1 MKHITEQ
8 LQATM
13 LEDDSSL
20 SEKERTLLKASLSA
34 AENAYA
40 PYSKFQ
46 VGAAVQLANG
56 KVVIGSNQE
65 NMAYPSGLC
74 AERVALFSAG
84 STDPGETIQ
93 CLAITVIAE
102 GLGFEDVITPCGNCR
117 QVIMEYQFKQ
127 HSPIKLLMAS
137 QDGQILVVQDAK
149 TLLPFA
155 FRAEGLKK

>member
-1 MKHITEQ
+1 MKQITEQ

-13 LEDDSSL
+13 LEDDSTL
-20 SEKERTLLKASLSA
+20 TENEKALLVASHQA

-40 PYSKFQ
+40 PYSTFH
-46 VGAAVQLANG
+46 VGAAVQLKNG

-84 STDPGETIQ
+84 SMHPNEPIESM
-93 CLAITVIAE
+93 AVTVIAE
-102 GLGFEDVITPCGNCR
+102 GLGFDDVITPCGNCR

-127 HSPIKLLMAS
+127 NSPIKLLMAA
-137 QDGQILVVQDAK
+137 QDGQILVVEDAK

>member
-20 SEKERTLLKASLSA
+20 STHERTLLKASFQA

-46 VGAAVQLANG
+46 VGAAVLLENG
-56 KVVIGSNQE
+56 QTVIGSNQE

-84 STDPGETIQ
+84 STNPGEVVQ
-93 CLAITVIAE
+93 CMAVTVIAE
-102 GLGFEDVITPCGNCR
+102 GLGFDDVITPCGNCR

-127 HSPIKLLMAS
+127 NSPIKLLMAS
-137 QDGQILVVQDAK
+137 QEGKILVVEDSQ